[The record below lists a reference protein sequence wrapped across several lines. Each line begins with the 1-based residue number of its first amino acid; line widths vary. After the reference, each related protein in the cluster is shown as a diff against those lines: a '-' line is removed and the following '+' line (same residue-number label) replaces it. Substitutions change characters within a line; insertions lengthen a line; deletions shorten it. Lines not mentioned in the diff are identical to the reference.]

1 MLTKVSVSASDFRI
15 CKFDFT
21 FSNQVNEKLTGS
33 KIHLTFIHVLN
44 RSQNNDLKYIFY
56 TNESV
61 IFQIFPMFQNWR
73 ERGSVASLNP
83 TTELSFDSANNV
95 TPLKMQNIESIKIFC
110 ILNKLDT

>member
-1 MLTKVSVSASDFRI
+1 M
-15 CKFDFT
+15 
-21 FSNQVNEKLTGS
+21 
-33 KIHLTFIHVLN
+33 HVLN

-83 TTELSFDSANNV
+83 TTELNFDPVKN
-95 TPLKMQNIESIKIFC
+95 TNIESIKIFC
-110 ILNKLDT
+110 ILKKLET